1 MCIYIQYMYIYI
13 GYPHLCP
20 PRSPSVNKTH
30 PASRTN
36 GAHSGGALGPCAG
49 VNSPAT
55 QEVGPGGGEE
65 QKHATC
71 TGWPEPMGK

>member
-1 MCIYIQYMYIYI
+1 
-13 GYPHLCP
+13 
-20 PRSPSVNKTH
+20 VNKTH